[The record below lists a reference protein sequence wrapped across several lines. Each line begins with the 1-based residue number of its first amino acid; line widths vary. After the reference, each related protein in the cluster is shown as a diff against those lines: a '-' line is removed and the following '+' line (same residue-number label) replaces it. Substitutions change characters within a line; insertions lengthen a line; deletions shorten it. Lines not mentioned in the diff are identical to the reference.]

1 MTNKIQLYDDKF
13 AANLLYDDSTMARLE
28 ATTAATKVDVLIT
41 QLLTAESQLD
51 NDYVKLGHLLFEV
64 QKNLYWKYVGHSSFG
79 EYMLSL
85 ADKYNKGRTQLYQYV
100 ATVRE
105 LSPYINETQMNE
117 MGIAKAMA
125 LKVSVKRNGFPP
137 TEEIISQALDP
148 KVTTKDLRTILC
160 VADGVVDEKGTWMD
174 REGFYVT
181 EEERLVIQS
190 ADAAALKTD
199 PAVQQDAPDWIKR
212 KEIALRQAME
222 FLSVHSS

>member
-1 MTNKIQLYDDKF
+1 
-13 AANLLYDDSTMARLE
+13 
-28 ATTAATKVDVLIT
+28 
-41 QLLTAESQLD
+41 
-51 NDYVKLGHLLFEV
+51 
-64 QKNLYWKYVGHSSFG
+64 
-79 EYMLSL
+79 MLSL

-105 LSPYINETQMNE
+105 LSPYVTELQMNE

-137 TEEIISQALDP
+137 TEEVLAQALDQ

-160 VADGVVDEKGTWMD
+160 VADGVVDEKGVWME

-190 ADAAALKTD
+190 ADEAALRVD
-199 PAVQQDAPDWIKR
+199 PAVPVDAPEWVKR
-212 KEIALRQAME
+212 KEIALRQGME
-222 FLSVHSS
+222 FLGAHSA

>member
-1 MTNKIQLYDDKF
+1 MNDIVKF
-13 AANLLYDDSTMARLE
+13 SDS
-28 ATTAATKVDVLIT
+28 ATTQIEAREAATKVDVLIT

-51 NDYVKLGHLLFEV
+51 NDYVKLGHLLYEV
-64 QKNLYWKYVGHSSFG
+64 QKNLYWKYVGFSSFG

-105 LSPYINETQMNE
+105 LSPYIDEKQMND

-137 TEEIISQALDP
+137 TDEILAQALDP

-160 VADGVVDEKGTWMD
+160 VADGVVDEKGTWLD

-181 EEERLVIQS
+181 EEERLVIAS
-190 ADAAALKTD
+190 ADAAALRTD
-199 PAVQQDAPDWIKR
+199 PAVAIDAPDWVKR
-212 KEIALRQAME
+212 KEIAIRQAME
-222 FLSVHSS
+222 FLGAHS

>member
-1 MTNKIQLYDDKF
+1 MTNIVKFTDDKF
-13 AANLLYDDSTMARLE
+13 TSMEAKIAAEKIDT
-28 ATTAATKVDVLIT
+28 LIT

-51 NDYVKLGHLLFEV
+51 NDYVKLGHLLFDV
-64 QKNLYWKYVGHSSFG
+64 QKNLYWKYTGYNSFG

-105 LSPYINETQMNE
+105 LAPYVTEEQMNE
-117 MGIAKAMA
+117 MGIAKAMS
-125 LKVSVKRNGFPP
+125 LKSSVKRTGFPP
-137 TEEIISQALDP
+137 SEEILQQALNP
-148 KVTTKDLRTILC
+148 KVTTKELRNILY

-190 ADAAALKTD
+190 ADAAALATD
-199 PAVQQDAPDWIKR
+199 PAVQQDVPDWVKR

-222 FLSVHSS
+222 FLGAHQGPDNE

>member
-1 MTNKIQLYDDKF
+1 MTNKIELYDDKM
-13 AANLLYDDSTMARLE
+13 NQLE
-28 ATTAATKVDVLIT
+28 AKAKAAQVDVLIT
-41 QLLTAESQLD
+41 ELLTAESQLD
-51 NDYVKLGHLLFEV
+51 NDYVKLGHLLFDV
-64 QKNLYWKYVGHSSFG
+64 QRHLYWKHVGFTSFG

-105 LSPYINETQMNE
+105 LSPYVTEPQMNE

-125 LKVSVKRNGFPP
+125 LRVSVKRNGFPP
-137 TEEIISQALDP
+137 NEEVLQQALDP
-148 KVTTKDLRTILC
+148 KITTKELRTILC

-181 EEERLVIQS
+181 EEERLVIAS
-190 ADAAALKTD
+190 ADAATLRTD
-199 PAVQQDAPDWIKR
+199 PAVPQDAPDWVKR

-222 FLSVHSS
+222 FLGAHNE

>member
-1 MTNKIQLYDDKF
+1 MSNIIKFYDDKMDQLK
-13 AANLLYDDSTMARLE
+13 AK
-28 ATTAATKVDVLIT
+28 TAASNVDLLIT

-51 NDYVKLGHLLFEV
+51 NDYVKLGHLLYEV
-64 QKNLYWKYVGHSSFG
+64 QKNIYWKYVGFSSFG

-105 LSPYINETQMNE
+105 LSPYINEEQMNE

-137 TEEIISQALDP
+137 TEDILAQALDRDI
-148 KVTTKDLRTILC
+148 TTKQLRTLLC
-160 VADGVVDEKGTWMD
+160 VADGVVDEKGTWLD

-181 EEERLVIQS
+181 EEEQLVIAE
-190 ADAAALKTD
+190 ADAAALATD
-199 PAVQQDAPDWIKR
+199 PAVQQDVPDWVKR

-222 FLSVHSS
+222 FLGAHS

>member
-1 MTNKIQLYDDKF
+1 MTNIIKTDIEQ
-13 AANLLYDDSTMARLE
+13 LE
-28 ATTAATKVDVLIT
+28 AKTAAAKVDVLIT

-51 NDYVKLGHLLFEV
+51 NDYVKLGHLLYDV
-64 QKNLYWKYVGHSSFG
+64 QKNLYWNYVGFSSFG

-117 MGIAKAMA
+117 MGIAKALV
-125 LKVSVKRNGFPP
+125 LKGSIKRTGFPP
-137 TEEIISQALDP
+137 EQDIIDKAIDP
-148 KVTTKDLRTILC
+148 NITSRVLRTILC
-160 VADGVVDEKGTWMD
+160 KADGVIDEKGIWID

-190 ADAAALKTD
+190 GDAAALKSD
-199 PAVQQDAPDWIKR
+199 PAVAVDAPDWVKR
-212 KEIALRQAME
+212 KEISLRQAME
-222 FLSVHSS
+222 FLGSHGE